1 MNAQKIILRFWAFFI
16 LLLPLSSPAQITFER
31 TYGGSSADEAY
42 FVQQTSDGGFIIT
55 GWTDSFGA
63 GDLDVYLIKTDSLG
77 ETLWTKTYGGILT
90 DIGNS
95 VLQLSDGDF
104 IIVGLTYSFGA
115 GSFDVY
121 LIKTNSIGDT
131 LWTKTYGGAS
141 GDYGS
146 LIQETSEGGFIIAG
160 LTQSFGA
167 GGADV
172 YLIKTDS
179 LGDTIWT
186 KTYGDIEW
194 DESWSVYQTSDKG
207 FIITGWTESFGA
219 GSGDVYLIK
228 TDSLGDTL
236 WTRSYGGIDG
246 DAGKFVQ
253 ETSVG
258 GFIIAGWTQSFGA
271 GGADV
276 YLIKTDS
283 QGDTLW
289 TKTYGSSDND
299 YANSIQETFN
309 GGFIIIGW
317 TFSFGAGSAD
327 VYLIKTDSIGDSLWT
342 KTYGGID
349 GDVGWS
355 GQQTL
360 DGGFIITGVTGSF
373 GSGGG
378 DVYLI
383 KTDSLGNV
391 MVGVE
396 GGGISCQ

>member
-378 DVYLI
+378 DV
-383 KTDSLGNV
+383 
-391 MVGVE
+391 
-396 GGGISCQ
+396 